1 MRHLPEQSLFQI
13 GQGSDIATMKYRT
26 EKSTENN
33 QYVID
38 FYSTFVPKSMR
49 GKGVAEK
56 LVRAGLTWAKEEG
69 YTVTASCWYVEK
81 FLHKKR

>member
-1 MRHLPEQSLFQI
+1 MHLPEQSLFQI
-13 GQGSDIATMKYRT
+13 EQGSDIATMKYRV
-26 EKSTENN
+26 KSSTENN

-38 FYSTFVPKSMR
+38 FYSTFVPESMR

-69 YTVTASCWYVEK
+69 YTITASCWYVEK
-81 FLHKKR
+81 FLRKKR